1 MKESTISNAK
11 LAIYPGNYVPKY
23 DAEDLKMELSQMGKK
38 IIYPVKVK
46 ERKDFY
52 QLQIVIPGANRDDF
66 LIHTDNDVL
75 SICMLHK
82 DVEQFDGENFSVNNS
97 TCNWF
102 SKKLLLPDDTD
113 AFFISAEYKSGIL
126 YVVLPKTQKQDKNVH
141 TTIVVY

>member
-1 MKESTISNAK
+1 MKENTMSNTM

-23 DAEDLKMELSQMGKK
+23 DAEELKLELNQIGKK
-38 IIYPVKVK
+38 TIYPLRVK
-46 ERKDFY
+46 EMKDFY
-52 QLQIVIPGANRDDF
+52 QLQMEIPGADRDDF
-66 LIHTDNDVL
+66 LIHADNDVL

-82 DVEQFDGENFSVNNS
+82 EIEQFDGENFSVNNS
-97 TCNWF
+97 TCNCF

-126 YVVLPKTQKQDKNVH
+126 YVILPKTQRQEKNIH